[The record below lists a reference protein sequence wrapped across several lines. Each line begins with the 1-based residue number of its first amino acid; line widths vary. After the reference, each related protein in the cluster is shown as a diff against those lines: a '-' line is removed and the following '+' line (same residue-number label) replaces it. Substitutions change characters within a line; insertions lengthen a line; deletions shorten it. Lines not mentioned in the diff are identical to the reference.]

1 MSNKRVVVVTGASRG
16 AGKGIAIALSQPGT
30 IVYVTGRTDAVGDNP
45 LPGTIGETVAEIE
58 KRGGQGVA
66 VKVDHAND
74 SQVEALFDQIQQ
86 EQGRIDILVN
96 NACAIPEGLVDQKP
110 FWEKGLNQLDIME
123 VGARSHYVSSYY
135 GAKIMAAQPV
145 IEGKTP
151 LIVHTSSAGG
161 RCYMHGAAYGGGKA
175 AVDKFANDM
184 AIDLKPFNIACVS
197 IWMGLLMTERTEA
210 LIEREPEKYGGMA
223 AIAESPQF
231 TGLVINALFNDTQLM
246 DKTGNILVAA
256 EEAMSYG
263 VKDINGAQPPSPC
276 SMLGEPA
283 QANPAVVA

>member
-135 GAKIMAAQPV
+135 GAKIMATQPV

-276 SMLGEPA
+276 SLLGEPA

>member
-1 MSNKRVVVVTGASRG
+1 MNNKIVVVVTGASRG
-16 AGKGIAIALSQPGT
+16 AGKGIAIALANKDS
-30 IVYVTGRTDAVGDNP
+30 IVYVTGRTVEQGENP

-58 KRGGQGVA
+58 KRGGIGIA
-66 VKVDHAND
+66 VKVDHADD
-74 SQVEALFDQIQQ
+74 SDVEALFAQVKN

-96 NACAIPEGLVDQKP
+96 NACAIPDGLVDQKP
-110 FWEKGLNQLDIME
+110 FWEKGLNQLDIMD
-123 VGARSHYVSSYY
+123 VGMRSHYVSSYY
-135 GAKIMAAQPV
+135 GANIMAHQTS
-145 IEGKTP
+145 IEGHSP

-223 AIAESPQF
+223 AMAESPQF
-231 TGLVINALFNDTQLM
+231 TGLVINALYNDVKLM
-246 DKTGNILVAA
+246 EKTGNILVAA
-256 EEAMSYG
+256 EEALVYD
-263 VKDINGAQPPSPC
+263 VQDINGAQPPSPC
-276 SMLGEPA
+276 GMLGSPA
-283 QANPAVVA
+283 QANPAIVA